1 MRIHHPRLPIT
12 RLFGLALLWISGGL
26 LLSASSCI
34 VQEPQRVPGEQLTWA
49 EQHALDQKN
58 YQTMHE
64 NRRQDR
70 PCKKNGCP

>member
-1 MRIHHPRLPIT
+1 MRINISRLLKLA
-12 RLFGLALLWISGGL
+12 LFGLAGGF

-34 VQEPQRVPGEQLTWA
+34 VPEPQAEPGKKLTWA

-70 PCKKNGCP
+70 PCVKNGCP

>member
-1 MRIHHPRLPIT
+1 MHINIPRLPVT
-12 RLFGLALLWISGGL
+12 RLLGLTLFWISGGL

-34 VQEPQRVPGEQLTWA
+34 VPEPQRVPGEQLTWA
-49 EQHALDQKN
+49 EQHALDQQE

>member
-1 MRIHHPRLPIT
+1 MRIHLPRLMKLA
-12 RLFGLALLWISGGL
+12 LFGLVGGF

-34 VQEPQRVPGEQLTWA
+34 VPEPQRVPGQNLSWA
-49 EQHALDQKN
+49 EQHALDQKE

-70 PCKKNGCP
+70 PCVKNGCP

>member
-1 MRIHHPRLPIT
+1 MHTNIPRL
-12 RLFGLALLWISGGL
+12 LGLASFWISGGL

-34 VQEPQRVPGEQLTWA
+34 IPEPQRIPGQQLSWQ
-49 EQHALDQKN
+49 EQHALDMKD
-58 YQTMHE
+58 YQTMQE